1 MSKSNGS
8 DEEMGLEESNGK
20 DAAETEPKD
29 VVEVEVEETAED
41 VPQDGA
47 EATKAELQDLG
58 REIRERAEEVRKEV
72 VKQLFGVAETI
83 RDEARDNE
91 AEGEMLDTADKI
103 AEGLEKAGNYLDS
116 RTVDTLGEEAT
127 RVVRRS
133 PWRVIMTVFAIGIG
147 LGIFFRRD

>member
-8 DEEMGLEESNGK
+8 DEEMGVEESNGK
-20 DAAETEPKD
+20 D
-29 VVEVEVEETAED
+29 VVENEPTDVIEVEAEDVAED

-47 EATKAELQDLG
+47 EAAKAEFQELG
-58 REIRERAEEVRKEV
+58 REMRERAEEVRKEV

-91 AEGEMLDTADKI
+91 AEGEMLDATDKI
-103 AEGLEKAGNYLDS
+103 AEGLEKTANYLDS
-116 RTVDTLGEEAT
+116 RTVDTLGEDAT
-127 RVVRRS
+127 RVVRRN
-133 PWRVIMTVFAIGIG
+133 PWRVIMMMFAIGIG